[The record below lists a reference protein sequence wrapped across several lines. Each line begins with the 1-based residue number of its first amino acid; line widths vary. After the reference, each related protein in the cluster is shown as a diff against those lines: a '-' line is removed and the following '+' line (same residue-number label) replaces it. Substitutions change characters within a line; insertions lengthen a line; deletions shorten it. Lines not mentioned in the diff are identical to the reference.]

1 MTIQFVP
8 QIIMAGTEITPANV
22 HFFMQEGDARQG
34 TPLGEALHNVAIQFD
49 AASLRAARSHDAAV
63 ERARDLH
70 SFTDW
75 ESDKDLSPWARDLFG
90 SIDWDG
96 PDVIHV
102 PSSRLEA

>member
-34 TPLGEALHNVAIQFD
+34 TPLGEALHNVAVQFD

-63 ERARDLH
+63 ERAR
-70 SFTDW
+70 
-75 ESDKDLSPWARDLFG
+75 DLSPWARDLFG